1 MNVLKEA
8 IPAALPPGLDRAFTV
23 STAPMVGSTGF
34 DASANFCIK
43 AFTGVGAPPPP
54 PPPPPVP
61 QAGAP
66 LLADYDGDGYAD
78 PALYWSN
85 GRFRAILSRYGY
97 AQRGVI
103 TSYSGTQYQPISGDF
118 DGDGYG
124 DPAVLDRNRAQYR
137 YISSRNGYT
146 GRYFT
151 QKWYWPGLRNG
162 AGDADG
168 DGRADLIGYEPTAPM
183 GTWYVLLSSFNYRT
197 YYWLEWGG
205 VNWVPFCGNV
215 DGDRF
220 GDLIAYDASSRYW
233 YVLLSS
239 TGYTR
244 YVYMRFNVPG
254 KPIVGDIDGDR
265 RADFG
270 TYDPATGIW
279 RILMSSYGY
288 QYYVEATWRGN

>member
-1 MNVLKEA
+1 MHSAVLSPA
-8 IPAALPPGLDRAFTV
+8 IV
-23 STAPMVGSTGF
+23 APIPTH
-34 DASANFCIK
+34 IR
-43 AFTGVGAPPPP
+43 
-54 PPPPPVP
+54 
-61 QAGAP
+61 
-66 LLADYDGDGYAD
+66 
-78 PALYWSN
+78 
-85 GRFRAILSRYGY
+85 RFR
-97 AQRGVI
+97 RGRI
-103 TSYSGTQYQPISGDF
+103 WRPGRIG
-118 DGDGYG
+118 
-124 DPAVLDRNRAQYR
+124 RNRAQYR

-168 DGRADLIGYEPTAPM
+168 DGRRPHWIRTHGPDGHLVCVAEQLQ
-183 GTWYVLLSSFNYRT
+183 LRT

-220 GDLIAYDASSRYW
+220 RLDRLRCIQRYW